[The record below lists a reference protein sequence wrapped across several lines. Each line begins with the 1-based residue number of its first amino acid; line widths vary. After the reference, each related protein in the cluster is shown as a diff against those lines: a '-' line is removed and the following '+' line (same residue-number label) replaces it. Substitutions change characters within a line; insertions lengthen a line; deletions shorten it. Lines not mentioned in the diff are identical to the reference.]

1 MVKLSLIIPAYNEES
16 YLAECLRHAIK
27 DLSAHAAPG
36 EYEII
41 VVNNASTDQTP
52 TVAAGFAQ
60 VRLVYA
66 PVKGLTHARQKGLE
80 SAAGDILAFI
90 DADTRMPTGWVG
102 KVLAAYEENAELVCV
117 SGPYR
122 YHDLPWLK
130 RAMVKLYW
138 WALAKPTYWFTGY
151 MAVGGNFAASKR
163 ALLRIGGFDTSIAF
177 YGEDTNIARRLAGEG
192 KVRFDLDMVM
202 ETSARR
208 LKEEGF
214 TTTAVR
220 YVINFL
226 SEVLLKKPATSEY
239 RDIR

>member
-1 MVKLSLIIPAYNEES
+1 MMKLSLIIPAYNEEL
-16 YLAECLRHAIK
+16 YLATCLQYALRE
-27 DLSAHAAPG
+27 LTAHAHPG

-41 VVNNASTDQTP
+41 VVNNASTDRTSDI
-52 TVAAGFAQ
+52 AAGFSG
-60 VRLVYA
+60 VRVVYE
-66 PVKGLTHARQKGLE
+66 PIKGLTRARQKGLE
-80 SAAGDILAFI
+80 SACGDILAFI
-90 DADTRMPTGWVG
+90 DADTRMPSGWLD
-102 KVLAAYEENAELVCV
+102 KVLHAYAQRGDLVCI

-122 YHDLPWLK
+122 YFDLPGIKSVLVKFYWL
-130 RAMVKLYW
+130 
-138 WALAKPTYWFTGY
+138 ALAKPTYWCTGY

-192 KVRFDLDMVM
+192 RVQFDLDMVM

-214 TTTAVR
+214 ATTALR
-220 YVINFL
+220 YVLNFM
-226 SEVLLKKPATSEY
+226 SEAIRNKPATSEY